1 MNMRDRLASMEEDNL
16 SGSGGVGNAFVLHMR
31 GFFPCTQLRLTRFG
45 LQYKLY
51 AMRTEMPRTTQKQ
64 LIAECMQN
72 LRRIVKA
79 LEDYSLGVEKRFD
92 LTGPQL
98 WALWE
103 MGRSGPCALKD
114 LAERMKLDSSTVV
127 GVVDR
132 LVSKGLVIRNP
143 DPQDRRRISL
153 APTAKGEEI
162 LAAAPHP
169 AQGHLLVG
177 LEGMDRKKVE
187 NLHEALGTLVGVLEA
202 EHLEAPFFFSKE

>member
-1 MNMRDRLASMEEDNL
+1 
-16 SGSGGVGNAFVLHMR
+16 V
-31 GFFPCTQLRLTRFG
+31 
-45 LQYKLY
+45 
-51 AMRTEMPRTTQKQ
+51 PRITQKQ

-72 LRRIVKA
+72 LRRTVKA

-103 MGRSGPCALKD
+103 MGRTGPCALKD

-202 EHLEAPFFFSKE
+202 EQLDAPFFFSKE

>member
-1 MNMRDRLASMEEDNL
+1 MEP
-16 SGSGGVGNAFVLHMR
+16 A
-31 GFFPCTQLRLTRFG
+31 TQ
-45 LQYKLY
+45 Q
-51 AMRTEMPRTTQKQ
+51 Q
-64 LIAECMQN
+64 LIQACMQS

-79 LEDYSLGVEKRFD
+79 LEDYSQGVEKRFG

-103 MGRSGPCALKD
+103 LGRAGPCALKE

-132 LVSKGLVIRNP
+132 LVLKGLVVRNP

-153 APTAKGEEI
+153 VPTVKGREI

-169 AQGHLLVG
+169 AQGHLLAG
-177 LEGMDRKKVE
+177 LESMERDKVE
-187 NLHEALGTLVGVLEA
+187 HLHDALDTLVAVLEA
-202 EHLEAPFFFSKE
+202 ESLEAPFFFARE

>member
-1 MNMRDRLASMEEDNL
+1 MSK
-16 SGSGGVGNAFVLHMR
+16 
-31 GFFPCTQLRLTRFG
+31 PTQ
-45 LQYKLY
+45 Q
-51 AMRTEMPRTTQKQ
+51 Q
-64 LIAECMQN
+64 LIQECMQS
-72 LRRIVKA
+72 LRHIVKA
-79 LEDYSLGVEKRFD
+79 LENYSQGVEKRFG

-103 MGRSGPCALKD
+103 LGRSGPCALKD

-132 LVSKGLVIRNP
+132 LVVKGLVTRNP
-143 DPQDRRRISL
+143 DAQDRRRISL

-177 LEGMDRKKVE
+177 LEQMSRAKVE
-187 NLHEALGTLVGVLEA
+187 TLHDALNTLVGVLEA
-202 EHLEAPFFFSKE
+202 ENLEVPFFFAKE

>member
-1 MNMRDRLASMEEDNL
+1 M
-16 SGSGGVGNAFVLHMR
+16 
-31 GFFPCTQLRLTRFG
+31 TRTA
-45 LQYKLY
+45 Q
-51 AMRTEMPRTTQKQ
+51 PH
-64 LIAECMQN
+64 LIQECMQS

-103 MGRSGPCALKD
+103 LGRSGPSALKD

-132 LVSKGLVIRNP
+132 LVAKGLVVRNP
-143 DPQDRRRISL
+143 DPDDRRRISL
-153 APTAKGEEI
+153 TPTAKGEDI

-177 LEGMDRKKVE
+177 LENMDRKRVIH
-187 NLHEALGTLVGVLEA
+187 LHEALGILVGVLEA
-202 EHLEAPFFFSKE
+202 EKLEAPFFFAKE

>member
-1 MNMRDRLASMEEDNL
+1 MT
-16 SGSGGVGNAFVLHMR
+16 
-31 GFFPCTQLRLTRFG
+31 P
-45 LQYKLY
+45 
-51 AMRTEMPRTTQKQ
+51 TTQQQ
-64 LIAECMQN
+64 LIQECMQD

-79 LEDYSLGVEKRFD
+79 LENYSQGVEKRFD

-103 MGRSGPCALKD
+103 LSRSGPSALKD

-132 LVSKGLVIRNP
+132 LVSKGLVVRNP

-153 APTAKGEEI
+153 VPTPKGEEI
-162 LAAAPHP
+162 MVAAPHP

-177 LEGMDRKKVE
+177 LESMDRKKVKT
-187 NLHEALGTLVGVLEA
+187 LHEALRTLVAVLEA
-202 EHLEAPFFFSKE
+202 ERLEAPFFFAKE

>member
-1 MNMRDRLASMEEDNL
+1 MSSA
-16 SGSGGVGNAFVLHMR
+16 
-31 GFFPCTQLRLTRFG
+31 TQH
-45 LQYKLY
+45 
-51 AMRTEMPRTTQKQ
+51 Q
-64 LIAECMQN
+64 LIQDCMQS

-79 LEDYSLGVEKRFD
+79 LENYSQSVEKRFE

-103 MGRSGPCALKD
+103 LGRSGPSALKD

-132 LVSKGLVIRNP
+132 LVVKGLVVRNP
-143 DPQDRRRISL
+143 DAMDRRRISL
-153 APTAKGEEI
+153 APTAKGQEI

-177 LEGMDRKKVE
+177 LEQMDIKRVAS
-187 NLHEALGTLVGVLEA
+187 LHESLDTLVEVLEA
-202 EHLEAPFFFSKE
+202 QHLEVPFFFADE